1 VTLGARPPADLPPVA
16 RAGGRLAAAAASAVQ
31 PRAACHP
38 HTVPSPHGA
47 RDDEYFWMRDDTRES
62 PEVLTHLAAENSYAD
77 ALLAPLAPLIEELYT
92 EITARIRPDDA
103 SVPYSKRGYWYY
115 TRYDAGGEYP
125 IYARRRESLS
135 APEEI
140 MLDVNALA
148 AGHDF
153 FEVADLAVSPDG
165 RRLAWAEDA
174 IGRRQYRIRV
184 KDLGTGEVTDL
195 AIANAEP
202 GIEWAGDSRTFLYIE
217 KDPKTLLGY
226 RVRKHRLGSD
236 PADDPLVWEQTDP
249 SFYTDL
255 ARTKDDR
262 YLVIDTRSTVASES
276 WYADADDP
284 ELRFE
289 RFLAR
294 ERDHEY
300 EIEHLGDRWIV
311 RTNWQA
317 RNFRVVEVA
326 YGDEQERDRWRD
338 VVPHD
343 PSGFLHGFEVFRR
356 FLAVEERADGL
367 RRVRIRPWDRTLAD
381 TVLGAEEPACTTQL
395 GQNEE
400 FDSELL
406 RYVYSSFTT
415 PRTTYDHDLR
425 SGTRTLLKREAVL
438 GDFDPACYASEYR
451 WVEARDGTRVPVSLV
466 YRRETP
472 RDGTAPLL
480 QYAYGSYGLSQDPL
494 FSVAL
499 LSLLDRGF
507 VYALAHVRGGQELGR
522 EWYEAGKLLHKMNT
536 FTDFIDV
543 TAWLVEHR
551 YADPARVFARGGSA
565 GGLAVTAVANLAP
578 AAYRGIV
585 AVVPF
590 VDIVTTMLDT
600 SIPLT
605 TNEFDEWGNPEER
618 RYYDY
623 MLGYSPYDNLA
634 AVDYPAMY
642 VFTGLWDSQVQYFE
656 PAKYV
661 ARLRARRLNDPPLI
675 FRIDMDAGHGGKSG
689 RFQRYRELA
698 EQYAFLLD
706 LAGSRP
712 VS

>member
-1 VTLGARPPADLPPVA
+1 MSASR
-16 RAGGRLAAAAASAVQ
+16 RAGGELEAAAARTVAPV
-31 PRAACHP
+31 AAQHP
-38 HTVPSPHGA
+38 HAVPSAHGT
-47 RDDEYFWMRDDTRES
+47 RTDEYFWMRDDARES
-62 PEVLTHLAAENSYAD
+62 PPVLAHLAAENAYAD
-77 ALLAPLAPLIEELYT
+77 ALLAPIVPLAEELYG
-92 EITARIRPDDA
+92 EITGRIKPDDA

-125 IYARRRESLS
+125 IYARRRGVLT
-135 APEEI
+135 APEEV

-153 FEVADLAVSPDG
+153 FEIAEVAVSPDG
-165 RRLAWAEDA
+165 QRVAWAEDA
-174 IGRRQYRIRV
+174 VGRRQYVIRV
-184 KDLGTGEVTDL
+184 KELATGEVHAL
-195 AIANAEP
+195 AIDNVEP

-217 KDPKTLLGY
+217 KDPKTLLGF
-226 RVRKHRLGSD
+226 RVRKHKLGTD
-236 PADDPLVWEQTDP
+236 PANDPLVWEQSDP

-262 YLVIDTRSTVASES
+262 YLIIDTRSTVASES

-284 ELRFE
+284 ELSFKL
-289 RFLAR
+289 FLGR

-300 EIEHLGDRWIV
+300 EIEHALDRWVV

-317 RNFRVVEVA
+317 RNFRIVEVA
-326 YGDEQERDRWRD
+326 RGAEAERERWRD

-343 PSGFLHGFEVFRR
+343 PGGFIHGFEVFRG
-356 FLAVEERADGL
+356 FLGVEERAGGL
-367 RRVRIRPWDRTLAD
+367 RRVRIRPWDRALD
-381 TVLGAEEPACTTQL
+381 DVVLGADEPAYATHF

-400 FDSELL
+400 FDSDVV
-406 RYVYSSFTT
+406 RYVYTSLTT
-415 PRTTYDHDLR
+415 PRSTYDFD
-425 SGTRTLLKREAVL
+425 TRTGERVLLKRETVL
-438 GDFDPACYASEYR
+438 GDFDPARYASEYL
-451 WVEARDGTRVPVSLV
+451 WVPARDGKRIPVSVV
-466 YRRETP
+466 YRRDTP

-480 QYAYGSYGLSQDPL
+480 QYAYGSYGLSQDPV

-522 EWYEAGKLLHKMNT
+522 EWYEDGKLLNKRNT

-551 YADPARVFARGGSA
+551 YADPERVFARGGSA

-578 AAYRGIV
+578 KAYRGIV
-585 AVVPF
+585 AIVPF

-623 MLGYSPYDNLA
+623 MLGYSPYDNLERT
-634 AVDYPAMY
+634 DYPAMY

-661 ARLRARRLNDPPLI
+661 ARLRARRVNQAPLI

-689 RFQRYRELA
+689 RFERYREIA

-706 LAGSRP
+706 LAGS
-712 VS
+712 